1 MTMYS
6 VPIERV
12 RKTPSRKQRVSKNF
26 KPKIWLQNKELD
38 GTNLKQDLFSGRGR
52 GQCMRL
58 KPYLQGKNLF
68 LQCRWDSA
76 QSAAVLKEMFLPENR
91 QKRNTWEKR
100 VTIGGQTTKQ
110 IIMDNNT
117 FINVEWRNLFC
128 TFASPVT
135 NPLFV
140 RWNFHHGVT

>member
-6 VPIERV
+6 VPIERL
-12 RKTPSRKQRVSKNF
+12 RKTPSRKHRVSKNF
-26 KPKIWLQNKELD
+26 KPKIWLQNKELKWHEFET
-38 GTNLKQDLFSGRGR
+38 GFFFLGG
-52 GQCMRL
+52 GQCGMRM

-140 RWNFHHGVT
+140 RSNFHHGVT